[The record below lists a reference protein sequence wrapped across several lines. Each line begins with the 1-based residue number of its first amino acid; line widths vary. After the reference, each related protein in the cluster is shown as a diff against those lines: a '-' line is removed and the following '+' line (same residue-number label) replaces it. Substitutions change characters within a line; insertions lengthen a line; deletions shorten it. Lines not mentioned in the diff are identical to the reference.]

1 METMGN
7 SPTAIGW
14 RVFQPS
20 DAPTQ
25 YADLPSLHHSITPS
39 LDPSP
44 LAFGQLWRPLTC
56 PIRPLAEKRRE
67 YRVRER
73 LSKRETFNGTRSRT
87 GHRRCIS
94 CEAGTQ
100 PPALRGAVSFSPE
113 TNHEFCKKA
122 KAIRTKHEEIRFFCV
137 TDWPKN
143 RV

>member
-44 LAFGQLWRPLTC
+44 WPSASFGGRLHVLSDRWR
-56 PIRPLAEKRRE
+56 KRGGNTE
-67 YRVRER
+67 YVNVSVSVKRSMALVPGPGTEGASHAR
-73 LSKRETFNGTRSRT
+73 LELN
-87 GHRRCIS
+87 H
-94 CEAGTQ
+94 
-100 PPALRGAVSFSPE
+100 LR
-113 TNHEFCKKA
+113 
-122 KAIRTKHEEIRFFCV
+122 
-137 TDWPKN
+137 
-143 RV
+143 